1 MNEYRYT
8 GYLRIYRRPMWG
20 NPTGVVLDADR
31 FSNEEM
37 QRIAAAV
44 GLSETAFASRSSEA
58 DVKLEFFTPTQQ
70 IAAGGRHLLP
80 TTCLT
85 T

>member
-1 MNEYRYT
+1 
-8 GYLRIYRRPMWG
+8 
-20 NPTGVVLDADR
+20 
-31 FSNEEM
+31 M